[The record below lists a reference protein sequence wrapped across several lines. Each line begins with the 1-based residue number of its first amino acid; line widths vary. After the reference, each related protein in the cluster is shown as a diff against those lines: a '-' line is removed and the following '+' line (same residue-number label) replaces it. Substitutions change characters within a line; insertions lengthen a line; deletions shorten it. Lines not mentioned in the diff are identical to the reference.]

1 MSQQDD
7 PCHPILVSIFCGCCA
22 VIQEKKQIA
31 SNTVPGVGP
40 QVMTT
45 ISSVF
50 ALMSQVHSC
59 RPAEPQLLVRSAD
72 APVLVIHG
80 C

>member
-1 MSQQDD
+1 
-7 PCHPILVSIFCGCCA
+7 VSIFCGCCA

-40 QVMTT
+40 QVMTI

-50 ALMSQVHSC
+50 ALMS
-59 RPAEPQLLVRSAD
+59 
-72 APVLVIHG
+72 
-80 C
+80 